1 MKARLVTFAV
11 PFLLAGCALGNA
23 DPATS
28 PDQPR
33 AAPASSSRL
42 VDYAGHPCGNQN
54 LHVKTHPCVFPRR

>member
-23 DPATS
+23 GPAASSDT
-28 PDQPR
+28 PR
-33 AAPASSSRL
+33 AAQASSDQL